1 MNKISLIGIAI
12 SATLVWSAPRV
23 QAQGALT
30 FVSSLD
36 APSAG
41 TALVASDS
49 WQAAPFWTG
58 PNPGGYALDAV
69 QLAMEPASGL
79 PSDFTVEIYSAG
91 NTVVP
96 PGADGPE
103 SSVGILAGP
112 MDPSA
117 GGSLTY
123 TASGIVLS
131 PSTGY
136 FVVVTS
142 ATEVANGAFAW
153 SFEKYAAPTT
163 SGGWGGSEFYYC
175 SSSNGLTWTLSH
187 GDPQMAIMATDVPE
201 PDPFVLMG
209 LSGFLVFIGRRWRT
223 KAQSCCACHTW
234 RDK

>member
-49 WQAAPFWTG
+49 WQAVPFFTG

-69 QLAMEPASGL
+69 QLAMEPASGS
-79 PSDFTVEIYSAG
+79 PGDFTVEIYSQG
-91 NTVVP
+91 LTVVP
-96 PGADGPE
+96 PSAAGPE

-117 GGSLTY
+117 GGSPTY
-123 TASGIVLS
+123 TASGIILS

-153 SFEKYAAPTT
+153 SVENTAAPTT
-163 SGGWGGSEFYYC
+163 SGGWDAPAFYYC
-175 SSSNGLTWTLSH
+175 SSSNGLTWTISD

-201 PDPFVLMG
+201 PDPFVLLG
-209 LSGFLVFIGRRWRT
+209 LSGFLIFIGRRWRT
-223 KAQSCCACHTW
+223 KAQSCIVC
-234 RDK
+234 